1 MRDLVSGAEKFEMWH
16 LEFFLIFFFE
26 IFFEVLN
33 LKFWNGSFEF
43 EVWSIVFFICH
54 VTIDEYDII
63 TFRPYIYIHTYV
75 CIYISLLGPRTL
87 ADGGQY
93 PPRGR
98 TPAKFFKNSLFFHCA
113 SNGHGPRPP
122 NPVVFL
128 KMTPKFWGKFRK
140 WDLDFFLK
148 FFFSNFFF
156 FGGFEFDVLNL
167 KFLLILKFWIWPQ
180 HGAGA
185 IP

>member
-1 MRDLVSGAEKFEMWH
+1 M
-16 LEFFLIFFFE
+16 
-26 IFFEVLN
+26 
-33 LKFWNGSFEF
+33 
-43 EVWSIVFFICH
+43 
-54 VTIDEYDII
+54 
-63 TFRPYIYIHTYV
+63 YIYTHTYICV
-75 CIYISLLGPRTL
+75 CIYISLLGLRTL

-156 FGGFEFDVLNL
+156 WRFWIWCFELEVSFDFEVLNL
-167 KFLLILKFWIWPQ
+167 TPAWGRGNPLEWDLEFFLKKKKIKFFFLNSSDLNFFSIFFFSIFTLKFSSSVRLRIIWIFFF
-180 HGAGA
+180 
-185 IP
+185 